1 MSKEKLGQEPAFPC
15 EEIDE
20 KNSKRGNQIKVLKG
34 GISKRFYAACMAMQG
49 IIAATRQDDIYP
61 TAENISELSYKYAD
75 EMLKQENL

>member
-1 MSKEKLGQEPAFPC
+1 MEPRKFKLIKEYPGSQ
-15 EEIDE
+15 
-20 KNSKRGNQIKVLKG
+20 KV
-34 GISKRFYAACMAMQG
+34 G